1 MLFQDGNGTNVT
13 NTTSTNVTTPPSPPW
28 WETFELPWW
37 LRLNWEHLPDIHP
50 ATFAMVFIFMCGF
63 YFVFLRKRTIP
74 QWGHGAL
81 KGGHDYDSKELGRVD
96 RIVAFIES
104 GGQIGD
110 LDEEEE
116 EEFHRRDFSRRS
128 GFRDSGL
135 PTKPA
140 TAPVQAGKV
149 NEQALEEREAW
160 VEEHAQAFEEH
171 AQLVGEE
178 EIGSGVVTSDVTAEE
193 AAEYDARVAEN
204 GGKQGAV
211 QISLMWDNWN
221 DLDLHVFTPSGERI
235 YFNNR
240 TSACGGELDID
251 MNRNPTS
258 ERAVE
263 NIVWTE
269 SPPHGIYKV
278 CVHNYRNHRQHETDD
293 ATDYKLRVIVGDEAR
308 EYEGTLTS
316 EDGLSMITRFTVG
329 PEANG
334 T

>member
-116 EEFHRRDFSRRS
+116 EEFHRRDFSRS

-193 AAEYDARVAEN
+193 GAEYDARVAEN

-221 DLDLHVFTPSGERI
+221 DPRPACVHAQRGADLLQQSNIGVWRRTRHRHEPQPPRANEQS
-235 YFNNR
+235 R
-240 TSACGGELDID
+240 TSSGPRVLPMASTRCVSTITATTAN
-251 MNRNPTS
+251 MRPMTPRTTS
-258 ERAVE
+258 YV
-263 NIVWTE
+263 
-269 SPPHGIYKV
+269 
-278 CVHNYRNHRQHETDD
+278 
-293 ATDYKLRVIVGDEAR
+293 
-308 EYEGTLTS
+308 
-316 EDGLSMITRFTVG
+316 
-329 PEANG
+329 
-334 T
+334 